1 MENTYL
7 ESKCHLLTDI
17 TKFFAGKNNAAP
29 RGEWAAREGK
39 LGVSEN
45 SVRHNSR
52 FRAVSVQMAAADRE
66 RITKPP

>member
-1 MENTYL
+1 MPLFEGHEALAEAN
-7 ESKCHLLTDI
+7 KWV
-17 TKFFAGKNNAAP
+17 P
-29 RGEWAAREGK
+29 RREGAREWAAREGK

-52 FRAVSVQMAAADRE
+52 FRAVSVQTAAADRE

>member
-39 LGVSEN
+39 LGASEN